1 MKKIKFWVITVLV
14 IAVIITLFAALIN
27 YGNQYTEHEY
37 KLTEVS
43 DGVYGYYYRISS
55 RVPAEN
61 CECITLCCNG
71 QVLSFKGD
79 VGIVYSDEEPR
90 VFIKSYNIHNG
101 DEITVYVPQGT
112 IFFQE
117 NLGV

>member
-1 MKKIKFWVITVLV
+1 MKKIKSWIVTAL
-14 IAVIITLFAALIN
+14 AVAAIITPFIALIN

-71 QVLSFKGD
+71 QILSFKGS
-79 VGIVYSDEEPR
+79 VWIVYSDEEPR

-101 DEITVYVPQGT
+101 DEITVYVPKGT

>member
-1 MKKIKFWVITVLV
+1 MKKNKFWIIPALVVAVV
-14 IAVIITLFAALIN
+14 IALFVVLIN

-43 DGVYGYYYRISS
+43 DGVYGYYYCISS

-71 QVLSFKGD
+71 QILSFRGD
-79 VGIVYSDEEPR
+79 VGIVYSDEKPR
-90 VFIKSYNIHNG
+90 VYIKSYNIHNG
-101 DEITVYVPQGT
+101 DEITVYVPRGA
-112 IFFQE
+112 ISFQE